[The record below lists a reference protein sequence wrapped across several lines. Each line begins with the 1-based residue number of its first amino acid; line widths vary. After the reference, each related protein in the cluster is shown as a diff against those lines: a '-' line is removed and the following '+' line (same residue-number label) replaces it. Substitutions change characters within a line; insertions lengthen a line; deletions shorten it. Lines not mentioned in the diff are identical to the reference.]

1 MSEEGLQSTEN
12 KLIHIGKPIDFD
24 MEKFEHQLQEL
35 YEIANRD
42 SESIKDAV
50 KIIVPTYVKPE
61 TVNEQVEKK
70 YENEA
75 IKCLRKM
82 E

>member
-1 MSEEGLQSTEN
+1 M
-12 KLIHIGKPIDFD
+12 DFD

>member
-1 MSEEGLQSTEN
+1 M
-12 KLIHIGKPIDFD
+12 KAIGFKKHLKIDDPESLIDFD

-42 SESIKDAV
+42 SERIKDAV

-70 YENEA
+70 
-75 IKCLRKM
+75 
-82 E
+82 

>member
-1 MSEEGLQSTEN
+1 M
-12 KLIHIGKPIDFD
+12 DFD

-61 TVNEQVEKK
+61 TVNERVEKK
-70 YENEA
+70 
-75 IKCLRKM
+75 
-82 E
+82 